1 LKRKKEDARRFTRS
15 AFDTTPLD
23 LDLDLDYLVQVKV
36 GIMADIKA
44 TPSPEGSFLN
54 APALPARS
62 AMRSSK
68 LFDSLAVKNAL
79 ADQQP
84 PLSPAAAPHDVY
96 LSSEEDASSS
106 ADDFSDY
113 EFSSE
118 SESQGSPALGPQQ
131 ATARVVSVIF
141 HGKPSLVN
149 LSPRSTSPTS
159 SISTSAST
167 STQTQQ
173 LQHAPSRSL
182 HRTSTVSDL
191 DHKRSS
197 IASTASSNFFNFSR
211 SSTMT
216 LGSYSTNKPSFL
228 SIDPFASKSTSND
241 ADELDRPRTPTAILK
256 RKLSLSKK
264 RSKPAL
270 NNERAS
276 QVRESVASRPVS
288 FVHVE
293 AEGRMHERRPSTP
306 QPSVNYQDI
315 MRAARR
321 TAQST
326 PPPPPTPPPAQES
339 KPSAMG
345 GGKRSRLRNLSISR
359 KLSVKP

>member
-1 LKRKKEDARRFTRS
+1 
-15 AFDTTPLD
+15 
-23 LDLDLDYLVQVKV
+23 
-36 GIMADIKA
+36 MADIMA
-44 TPSPEGSFLN
+44 TPNPEGSLLN

-62 AMRSSK
+62 SMRSSK
-68 LFDSLAVKNAL
+68 LFDSLAVKNAM

-84 PLSPAAAPHDVY
+84 PLSPATAPHDVY

-118 SESQGSPALGPQQ
+118 SEFSQGSPALGPQQ

-159 SISTSAST
+159 SISTST
-167 STQTQQ
+167 SAQIQQPRQAPIQQ
-173 LQHAPSRSL
+173 LQ
-182 HRTSTVSDL
+182 RTSTVSDM
-191 DHKRSS
+191 DYKRSS
-197 IASTASSNFFNFSR
+197 IASTASSTFFNFSR
-211 SSTMT
+211 SSTVT
-216 LGSYSTNKPSFL
+216 FGASSTNKPSFL
-228 SIDPFASKSTSND
+228 SIDPFASKSSSRES
-241 ADELDRPRTPTAILK
+241 DELDRPRTPTAILK
-256 RKLSLSKK
+256 RKLTLSKK

-270 NNERAS
+270 NNNNDGGS
-276 QVRESVASRPVS
+276 QPREGAPSRPVS
-288 FVHVE
+288 LVHAE

-326 PPPPPTPPPAQES
+326 PPPPTPPPAPES
-339 KPSAMG
+339 KPSTM